1 MAANSSESKPR
12 VSVLVAVSNGERY
25 LRPALDSIL
34 RQTVA
39 DFELVV
45 VDDGSTDSTPAVLS
59 ALDDPRLRV
68 IRNEAQRGLA
78 GALNRG
84 LDDVRGRY
92 VARMD
97 ADDIAL
103 PHWLERV
110 LARMESAP
118 RVALVGAGVLEFDD
132 LGRVGAVHL
141 PEPTPAVTR
150 WYSHFSSSP
159 FFHNTVVFDNGL
171 FEREQLRYDESFGE
185 SEDFE
190 LWTRVLEHA
199 EADCLAEALVLYRRH
214 PEQASR
220 RRTELQRELGRRVA
234 LRQIART
241 APALEEAE
249 VELAWR
255 FGFRLDLEEA
265 QLAPALDGYLEL
277 LRSFSGSGRYT
288 HAELAGV
295 RQAAARTIARRARP
309 ARGAAQARLVR
320 EALALDPALALHAA
334 RRRARHVAARR
345 RGREEAAPLLRRQDG
360 ADRVPIRVTAVFPEP
375 TPYRAPLLDR
385 VAARDEVELTV
396 VYAAPSV
403 VAGREWKI
411 GHEHDAIYLGGYR
424 LPGGERV
431 FRHDYPITPAIAA
444 ELGRAR
450 PDVVV
455 VSGWSTFAAQA
466 AIVWCRLRRIPYV
479 LLVESHDAGPR
490 PGWRRTVKGAVVPP
504 IARGAAATLV
514 TGTLAR
520 SSMEERGAQPE
531 RIHVFANTVD
541 VEEFGKR
548 ADRLASRRRELRQ
561 ELGAGP
567 DDVVVVSVSRLS
579 GEKSHDVLI
588 RALADAGDERL
599 LLVLVGDGPERAH
612 LEALAEDRSARVVF
626 AGERPW
632 ERIVE
637 AYVAGDVFALVS
649 ERETW
654 AVVVNEAAACGLPLV
669 LSDRVGAAHDL
680 LRDGENGFLVAA
692 GDVAAVAHALR
703 RLAAEPEER
712 RRMGARSRELAQ
724 GWGYEASVEGFVA
737 AVREAV
743 GQPEK

>member
-1 MAANSSESKPR
+1 VAAHPSESNPR

-25 LRPALDSIL
+25 LRPALESVL

-39 DFELVV
+39 DFELLV
-45 VDDGSTDSTPAVLS
+45 VDDGSTDSTPSVLS

-68 IRNEAQRGLA
+68 LRNEARHGLA

-84 LDDVRGRY
+84 LDEARGRY

-103 PHWLERV
+103 PRWLERV
-110 LARMESAP
+110 LARIESGP
-118 RVALVGAGVLEFDD
+118 PVALVGAGVLEFDD
-132 LGRVGAVHL
+132 RGRVGAVHL

-159 FFHNTVVFDNGL
+159 FFHNTVVFDHGL
-171 FEREQLRYDESFGE
+171 FEREHLRYDESFGE

-190 LWTRVLEHA
+190 LWTRVLEHG
-199 EADCLAEALVLYRRH
+199 EADCLPEALVLYRRH
-214 PEQASR
+214 PEQASK
-220 RRTELQRELGRRVA
+220 RRTELQRELGRQVA
-234 LRQIART
+234 LGQIART
-241 APALEEAE
+241 APSLGEAG

-255 FGFRLDLEEA
+255 FGFRLDLEEE
-265 QLAPALDGYLEL
+265 QLAPALDAYLEL

-295 RQAAARTIARRARP
+295 RQAAARAIARRAP
-309 ARGAAQARLVR
+309 AATGATRGRLAR

-334 RRRARHVAARR
+334 RRRARHEAARR
-345 RGREEAAPLLRRQDG
+345 RGRGEAATLLRAEG
-360 ADRVPIRVTAVFPEP
+360 GPIRVAAVFPEP

-385 VAARDEVELTV
+385 VAAREEVELTV
-396 VYAAPSV
+396 IYAAPSV
-403 VAGREWKI
+403 VAGREWDI
-411 GHEHDAIYLGGYR
+411 GHEHDAHYLGGFR
-424 LPGGERV
+424 LPGGARV

-490 PGWRRTVKGAVVPP
+490 PGWRRTVKGGVVPP

-520 SSMEERGAQPE
+520 GSMEERGAQPE

-541 VEEFGKR
+541 VAAFGER
-548 ADRLASRRRELRQ
+548 ADALAARRLELRQ
-561 ELGAGP
+561 ELAAGR
-567 DDVVVVSVSRLS
+567 DDVLVVSVSRLS
-579 GEKSHDVLI
+579 REKSLDVLI
-588 RALADAGDERL
+588 RGLVDAGDERL
-599 LLVLVGDGPERAH
+599 VLALVGDGPERAD
-612 LEALAEDRSARVVF
+612 LEALARELSARVVF

-654 AVVVNEAAACGLPLV
+654 AVVVNEASACGLPLV

-692 GDVAAVAHALR
+692 GDVAAIARALR
-703 RLAAEPEER
+703 RLAADPEER
-712 RRMGARSRELAQ
+712 RRLGARSRELAQ
-724 GWGYEASVEGFVA
+724 GWGYEPSVEGFLA
-737 AVREAV
+737 AVREAA
-743 GQPEK
+743 GQTEKEPEK

>member
-1 MAANSSESKPR
+1 VAAHPH

-25 LRPALDSIL
+25 LRPALESIL

-39 DFELVV
+39 DFELLV

-59 ALDDPRLRV
+59 SLDDPRLRV
-68 IRNEAQRGLA
+68 LRNETRRGLA

-84 LDDVRGRY
+84 LDEVRGRY

-97 ADDIAL
+97 ADDIAV
-103 PHWLERV
+103 PYWLERV
-110 LARMESAP
+110 LARIESGP
-118 RVALVGAGVLEFDD
+118 PVALVGAGVLELDD
-132 LGRVGAVHL
+132 RGRIGAVHL
-141 PEPTPAVTR
+141 PEATPAVTR
-150 WYSHFSSSP
+150 WYTHFSSSP
-159 FFHNTVVFDNGL
+159 FFHNTVVFDRGL
-171 FEREQLRYDESFGE
+171 FEREHLRYDESFGE
-185 SEDFE
+185 SEDYE
-190 LWTRVLEHA
+190 LWTRVLEHG
-199 EADCLAEALVLYRRH
+199 EADGLSEALVLYRLH
-214 PEQASR
+214 PEQASK

-234 LRQIART
+234 LGQIART
-241 APALEEAE
+241 APSLGEAD

-255 FGFRLDLEEA
+255 FGFRLDLDET
-265 QLAPALDGYLEL
+265 QLASALDAYLEL

-295 RQAAARTIARRARP
+295 RQAAARTIARRAP
-309 ARGAAQARLVR
+309 AATGAARGRLVR
-320 EALALDPALALHAA
+320 EALALDPAVALHAA
-334 RRRARHVAARR
+334 RRRARHAAARR
-345 RGREEAAPLLRRQDG
+345 RGREEAASLLRHEAYAAG
-360 ADRVPIRVTAVFPEP
+360 APIRVTAVFPEP

-385 VAARDEVELTV
+385 VAASDEVELTV

-403 VAGREWKI
+403 VAGREWEI
-411 GHEHDAIYLGGYR
+411 GHEHDAHYLGGFR

-431 FRHDYPITPAIAA
+431 FRHDYPITPAIAS

-479 LLVESHDAGPR
+479 LLVESHDSGPR

-520 SSMEERGAQPE
+520 GSMEERGARPE

-541 VEEFGKR
+541 VAAFGER
-548 ADRLASRRRELRQ
+548 ADALAARRPQLREQ
-561 ELGAGP
+561 LGAGP

-579 GEKSHDVLI
+579 REKSHDVLI
-588 RALADAGDERL
+588 RAVAEAGDERL
-599 LLVLVGDGPERAH
+599 LLAFVGDGPERAD
-612 LEALAEDRSARVVF
+612 LEALAREVSARVVF

-632 ERIVE
+632 EQIVE

-680 LRDGENGFLVAA
+680 LHDGENGFLVAA
-692 GDVAAVAHALR
+692 GDVAAVARALR

-724 GWGYEASVEGFVA
+724 GWGYEPSVEGFLA
-737 AVREAV
+737 AVREAAGV
-743 GQPEK
+743 TEQ